1 MYKLSPYLCNMTLDK
16 LSVWKKW
23 YLKLEMV
30 HFCCIK
36 YKSPR
41 GLPIQGI

>member
-1 MYKLSPYLCNMTLDK
+1 MYKLSPYLCNMTLDE
-16 LSVWKKW
+16 LGVWKKLF
-23 YLKLEMV
+23 LKTEMV

-36 YKSPR
+36 EKSPE